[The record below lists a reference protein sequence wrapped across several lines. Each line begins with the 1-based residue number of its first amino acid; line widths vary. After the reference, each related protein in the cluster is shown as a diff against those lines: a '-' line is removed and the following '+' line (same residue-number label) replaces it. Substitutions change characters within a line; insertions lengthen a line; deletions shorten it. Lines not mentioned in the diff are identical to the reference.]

1 MAAPHWSR
9 RNFLQVGVASAFG
22 LTLADLLKANAYSA
36 GSQPRPSA
44 RSCILVWLSGGPA
57 TIDMWD
63 MKPDAPVEI
72 RGEFKPI
79 NTVVPGLAICE
90 HMPELAKVMN
100 CCTLVRSVA
109 HALADHDPG
118 SELVLTGRTPS
129 PAVKYPSVGA
139 VAAHLLPDSS
149 GVPSY
154 LSLGESSSV
163 GTSGFLG
170 ASAKPFEIRPA
181 DLRSRSVSGAP
192 VELPSGFAAHDLTRR
207 EDLLREL
214 ERSFAAIDQH
224 RATEAELSSF
234 QVKALDILRSNRTR
248 KALDISSETTNV
260 SEGYGRGW
268 AGQAL
273 LAARR
278 LVEAGVGFV
287 TVSLTGWDTH
297 AGNFRDLRTAL
308 LPQLDKALAAL
319 LVDLKER
326 GLLEETLVYCVG
338 EFGRTPH
345 VNRQGG
351 RDHWARAM
359 SVLLAGGRLRRGFVY
374 GATDEHGLEPSSA
387 VCSPADVNATL
398 LAQLGVQESTTL
410 MTPSGRPISV
420 FGEGSPL
427 SEIVA

>member
-1 MAAPHWSR
+1 MAAPFWSR
-9 RNFLQVGVASAFG
+9 RNFLQVGAASAFG
-22 LTLADLLKANAYSA
+22 LTLAYLLKANAYAA

-44 RSCILVWLSGGPA
+44 RSCILVWLNGGPP

-79 NTVVPGLAICE
+79 NTAVPGLTICE
-90 HMPELAKVMN
+90 YMPELAKVMD

-129 PAVKYPSVGA
+129 PSLKYPSVGA
-139 VAAHLLPDSS
+139 VAAQLLTGSA

-170 ASAKPFEIRPA
+170 ASAKPFEVRPA
-181 DLRSRSVSGAP
+181 DLRSRTISGAP
-192 VELPSGFAAHDLTRR
+192 VELPNGFTAYDLTRR
-207 EDLLREL
+207 ESLLREL

-224 RATEAELSSF
+224 RTAEAELSSF
-234 QVKALDILRSNRTR
+234 QAKALDILRSNRTR
-248 KALDISSETTNV
+248 KALDISSESMSV
-260 SEGYGRGW
+260 SEAYGLGW

-287 TVSLTGWDTH
+287 SVSLTGWDTH

-319 LVDLKER
+319 LVDLKQR

-351 RDHWARAM
+351 RDHWPRAM
-359 SVLLAGGRLRRGFVY
+359 SVLLAGGRLRSGTAY
-374 GATDEHGLEPSSA
+374 GSTDAHGLEPSSDA
-387 VCSPADVNATL
+387 CSPADVNATV
-398 LAQLGVQESTTL
+398 LAQLGVQASTTL
-410 MTPSGRPISV
+410 TTPAGRPISV
-420 FGEGSPL
+420 YGDGSPL
-427 SEIVA
+427 AGIVA